1 MCGTNNLRDEEP
13 DRIANKLVELAL
25 TVNERVD
32 KVAVSSIVHRAD
44 SHNLE
49 VKRKE
54 VNRLVRES
62 LENHEIDFI
71 THYNIK
77 AQHLN
82 NWGFHLNYNGNN
94 LLAGNFIDFIN
105 STVSLENRPINDE
118 DNLDFSIYVC
128 RPCYKRKLHLLTPD
142 EDVDQ
147 IPVQSTT
154 HTEIF
159 PQMSHTLTCLA
170 GPETSPDSLDSNI
183 ENSS

>member
-1 MCGTNNLRDEEP
+1 MCGTNNLRNEEP
-13 DRIANKLVELAL
+13 DRIANKLVELEL

-32 KVAVSSIVHRAD
+32 KVVVSSIVHRAD

-82 NWGFHLNYNGNN
+82 NWGLHLNYNGNN
-94 LLAGNFIDFIN
+94 LLAGNFIDF
-105 STVSLENRPINDE
+105 SL
-118 DNLDFSIYVC
+118 F
-128 RPCYKRKLHLLTPD
+128 K
-142 EDVDQ
+142 
-147 IPVQSTT
+147 
-154 HTEIF
+154 
-159 PQMSHTLTCLA
+159 
-170 GPETSPDSLDSNI
+170 
-183 ENSS
+183 